1 MNWVLSII
9 VGGIYFRNY
18 LLYFQ
23 QKFIQFL
30 ETLKPTANLRNI
42 DKLTALWALSES
54 GLGGI
59 LHTFQIPFSGFF
71 LAAFAILIIRL
82 IAFYSKNPFQNILKA
97 TFLVLLIKAAVSPQS
112 PPLAYLAVAFQGFSG
127 AIIFKIIQKQTYAT
141 YLHSIFSLMETAV
154 QKLLVL
160 WIFLGSSFF
169 QAFDNFSKEI
179 FQNLEVDI
187 NSFSLVVIGFYLLTY
202 LVWAIYIGYLGNH
215 LPENLSQRQFK
226 FERNESIVI
235 DDTPS
240 KKKSYLKKIGV
251 PLLMISGIYLLAL
264 ITHSEIFLKS
274 FYRTL
279 IILFIWWLINPF
291 LRKGLTRFF
300 DKQRSNHRK
309 DFSNIFS
316 LLSSTKSKIKPAFA
330 MAKKEV
336 KGIKVYKEFVLNLM
350 ALSLK
355 DD

>member
-1 MNWVLSII
+1 M
-9 VGGIYFRNY
+9 
-18 LLYFQ
+18 
-23 QKFIQFL
+23 
-30 ETLKPTANLRNI
+30 ETIKPTANLRNI

-71 LAAFAILIIRL
+71 LAAFAILIIKL

-112 PPLAYLAVAFQGFSG
+112 PPFAYLAVAFQGLSG
-127 AIIFKIIQKQTYAT
+127 AIIFKIIRKQAYAT
-141 YLHSIFSLMETAV
+141 YLHAIFSLMETAI

-160 WIFLGSSFF
+160 WIFLGASFF
-169 QAFDNFSKEI
+169 QAFDDFSKGI
-179 FQNLEVDI
+179 FKNLNMDI
-187 NSFSLVVIGFYLLTY
+187 SSFSSVIMGFYLLIY
-202 LVWAIYIGYLGNH
+202 FSWAIYIGYLSNH
-215 LPENLSQRQFK
+215 LPENLSKRQFK
-226 FERNESIVI
+226 FENDESIAI
-235 DDTPS
+235 DKIPL
-240 KKKSYLKKIGV
+240 KKSSYLKKIVG
-251 PLLMISGIYLLAL
+251 PLLIISGVYLLAL

-291 LRKGLTRFF
+291 LRKGLKRLF
-300 DKQRSNHRK
+300 DKQRNNYRE

-316 LLSSTKSKIKPAFA
+316 LLSITKSKIKPAFA
-330 MAKKEV
+330 MARKEV
-336 KGIKVYKEFVLNLM
+336 KGIKVYKEFVFNLM

>member
-1 MNWVLSII
+1 
-9 VGGIYFRNY
+9 
-18 LLYFQ
+18 
-23 QKFIQFL
+23 L

-82 IAFYSKNPFQNILKA
+82 IAFYSKNPFKSILKA

-112 PPLAYLAVAFQGFSG
+112 PPLAYLAVTFQGLSG

-141 YLHSIFSLMETAV
+141 YLHSIFSLMETAI

-169 QAFDNFSKEI
+169 QAFDDFSKGI
-179 FQNLEVDI
+179 FKNLDMDI
-187 NSFSLVVIGFYLLTY
+187 SSFSLVMIGFYLLIY
-202 LVWAIYIGYLGNH
+202 LTWALYIGYLGNH
-215 LPENLSQRQFK
+215 LPENLSKRQFK
-226 FERNESIVI
+226 FESDESTAI
-235 DDTPS
+235 DNIPS
-240 KKKSYLKKIGV
+240 KKRSYFKKVGV

-264 ITHSEIFLKS
+264 MTHSEIFLKS

-279 IILFIWWLINPF
+279 IILFVWWLINPF
-291 LRKGLTRFF
+291 LRKGLTWLFN
-300 DKQRSNHRK
+300 KQRSNHRE

-316 LLSSTKSKIKPAFA
+316 LLSVTQSKIKPAFV

-336 KGIKVYKEFVLNLM
+336 KGIKVYKEFVFNLM